1 MWFLQSSYPQLGIG
15 LIMLLSMSAGI
26 SSSMA
31 LETILLHRGR
41 DQLPWKV
48 AAKTATGMR
57 LISMLAMEVAENVVD
72 YLLTGGT
79 VELGS
84 APFWLA
90 AGAAIVA
97 GFLTPLPYNYIR
109 LRKYNKSCH

>member
-1 MWFLQSSYPQLGIG
+1 
-15 LIMLLSMSAGI
+15 
-26 SSSMA
+26 MA
-31 LETILLHRGR
+31 LETIFLHRGR

-48 AAKTATGMR
+48 AVKTATGMS
-57 LISMLAMEVAENVVD
+57 LISMLAMEIAENVVD
-72 YLLTGGT
+72 YLLMGGN

-84 APFWLA
+84 ARFWLA
-90 AGAAIVA
+90 AGAATIA